1 MQAATGEQPSGIF
14 FHVVGDELVHAR
26 SESDHLR
33 RDIIDE
39 HSAIDARIV
48 QMFQKGFRRPA
59 EFSDLLKVRSVLLH
73 ELQRVGLEHFDRLD
87 VDVAVGDQGGGWSI
101 AVQVANPFAA
111 ANSALFVN
119 TRIISRRYSGV
130 KADVVNG
137 FAVRAARSPMASASF
152 SSTAFPANSSEAPFT
167 ITGAGL
173 TAVSA
178 TWPWETCPFD
188 RLNTT
193 ATPARG

>member
-1 MQAATGEQPSGIF
+1 MWRMNFNHADTEPQKLFRVGHHVRSVPRMQSATGEQPSGIL
-14 FHVVGDELVHAR
+14 FHVVCDELVYTVGKTN
-26 SESDHLR
+26 HLR
-33 RDIIDE
+33 RNVIDE
-39 HSAIDARIV
+39 HRAIDARIV

-130 KADVVNG
+130 KADV
-137 FAVRAARSPMASASF
+137 RSEERRVGKECRSRWSPYH
-152 SSTAFPANSSEAPFT
+152 
-167 ITGAGL
+167 
-173 TAVSA
+173 
-178 TWPWETCPFD
+178 
-188 RLNTT
+188 
-193 ATPARG
+193 